1 MCKHLH
7 RAVNII
13 CLIALAQYTTL
24 QQKNPL
30 NQRASLFYLVGG
42 GYRITRQQPNK
53 YRHWLFL

>member
-30 NQRASLFYLVGG
+30 NQRASLFYLVEAAG
-42 GYRITRQQPNK
+42 IEPASASTLQAVL
-53 YRHWLFL
+53 HT